1 MAFDGRYLD
10 WNQKRIKGILDF
22 YGHKFMFY
30 KKILDL
36 GCGYA
41 DISGVFY
48 RLGADITAVDS
59 RPEHLKMA
67 QKKYAGIKTVK
78 ADLDMAWPFHG
89 KLFDLVLDLDLICH
103 LQNYESHL
111 KSVCSSTTHLILE
124 TAVCDSDDPYKII
137 PSPENKATYD
147 LSINGMGC
155 YPTAASIERILSES
169 GMSFRR
175 QDSNKYNSGSYSY
188 DWHPKNDD
196 KCNINN
202 RRLWYALKHNS
213 PIQFAHPATSTKI
226 SSETILSSSKTSPAT
241 LQNSQILVKPISVT
255 TFTKRDGNN
264 KGTYSSITKTNHS
277 ESRSEIFHTNSYV
290 PTNNV
295 KENSKKFSLINP
307 ESFSSST
314 KFDVAGIILPL
325 TTSSGMWLKKV
336 SPLFPNLKIH
346 KKAIVMQ
353 GFDKSDGTPNMIMC
367 SINNI
372 GINDRIWI
380 EEWSDKNLSNKDID
394 CLKQC
399 RIIMTPSLI
408 NCHEILKSIPD
419 ANVNIVSK
427 EWPALDIKANIK
439 NQYIYFEKDQN
450 LTKILLES
458 WKEAFGK
465 LLVVGASISLPSF
478 AKYISNYESYNIL
491 FKHILESKAII
502 DLSCNT
508 YYKSGILNLSKSYN
522 IPIITNNNYQ
532 VDNHLATIIQQ
543 DKNVSPYPTSSNIN
557 KCINK
562 FISNYS
568 ESTYTFNKN
577 YNNNIND
584 TIKNMI
590 GLI

>member
-78 ADLDMAWPFHG
+78 ADLDMTWPFHG
-89 KLFDLVLDLDLICH
+89 KIFDLILDLDLICH

-111 KSVCSSTTHLILE
+111 KSVCSSATHLILE

-137 PSPENKATYD
+137 SSPENKATYD
-147 LSINGMGC
+147 LSNNGMGC

-175 QDSNKYNSGSYSY
+175 QDSNRYNSGTYLY
-188 DWHPKNDD
+188 DWQSKNDD

-202 RRLWYALKHNS
+202 RRLWYALKHTS

-226 SSETILSSSKTSPAT
+226 SSETVLSLPKNSPAT

-255 TFTKRDGNN
+255 TFTKKDNN
-264 KGTYSSITKTNHS
+264 RGTHNNPTKTNS
-277 ESRSEIFHTNSYV
+277 LEPKSEIFQMNSYEQI
-290 PTNNV
+290 NNNI

-307 ESFSSST
+307 ENLLLTT
-314 KFDVAGIILPL
+314 KFDTNGIILPL
-325 TTSSGMWLKKV
+325 TISSSMWLKKI
-336 SPLFPNLKIH
+336 SILFPNLKIH
-346 KKAIVMQ
+346 KKAITMQ
-353 GFDKSDGTPNMIMC
+353 GFSKSNDTPNIIMC
-367 SINNI
+367 SIDNI
-372 GINDRIWI
+372 NINDKIWI
-380 EEWSDKNLSNKDID
+380 EEWDNRKLSNKDID
-394 CLKQC
+394 NLKQC

-408 NCHEILKSIPD
+408 NYHEILKLIPD
-419 ANVNIVSK
+419 ANINIVGK
-427 EWPALDIKANIK
+427 EWPALDIKTNIK
-439 NQYIYFEKDQN
+439 NQYIYFEKNQN

-458 WKEAFGK
+458 WKDSFGK
-465 LLVVGASISLPSF
+465 LLLVGTSINLPSF
-478 AKYISNYESYNIL
+478 AKHISDYESYNLL

-508 YYKSGILNLSKSYN
+508 YYKSGILSLSKSYN
-522 IPIITNNNYQ
+522 IPLITNNKYQ
-532 VDNHLATIIQQ
+532 LDNNLATIIQQ
-543 DKNVSPYPTSSNIN
+543 DKNISLYPTSSNIN

-568 ESTYTFNKN
+568 ENIYIFNKN
-577 YNNNIND
+577 YNNNINN

-590 GLI
+590 GLT